1 MPGTWSILAR
11 FAVDTQYCED
21 TMRHPRLGGIIIF
34 LLVAF
39 SVAVLGQ
46 GGGGGNES
54 PRINWNTR
62 MPWSSWE
69 AGVNTWW
76 ANFPR
81 TAQAVEPF
89 KIFDNVYYVGIQTGQ
104 SLLIT
109 TSDGLMLIDGT
120 HAETADMVVS
130 SIRKLGF
137 DPVDIKYIFI
147 SHGHGDHF
155 AGVGRIKQVAVNAR
169 IGTSAPDWM
178 LVESQQGRPRSGLP
192 LTRDL
197 VINDGDVITLGDT
210 SLKIYVTPGHSP
222 GALAFDIPARLGG
235 RSYRILN
242 MRVGIRIPPNMTES
256 YIKSMERLKALGPW
270 DGYLPEHSFLSMRL
284 AQISVQDF
292 YLGAPPPPKPAG
304 PNASAQGASA
314 VDAFFDE
321 ILKVAREKLA
331 SEQKPSARADAR

>member
-147 SHGHGDHF
+147 NPGDHF
-155 AGVGRIKQVAVNAR
+155 
-169 IGTSAPDWM
+169 S
-178 LVESQQGRPRSGLP
+178 
-192 LTRDL
+192 
-197 VINDGDVITLGDT
+197 
-210 SLKIYVTPGHSP
+210 
-222 GALAFDIPARLGG
+222 
-235 RSYRILN
+235 
-242 MRVGIRIPPNMTES
+242 
-256 YIKSMERLKALGPW
+256 
-270 DGYLPEHSFLSMRL
+270 
-284 AQISVQDF
+284 
-292 YLGAPPPPKPAG
+292 
-304 PNASAQGASA
+304 
-314 VDAFFDE
+314 
-321 ILKVAREKLA
+321 
-331 SEQKPSARADAR
+331 